1 MAEGTGIG
9 RSPLRT
15 LVPFVVLTIVA
26 ALSVPLARSLVVVAV
41 GGAAVLLL
49 EAVRVPAPSG
59 DHHRLG
65 IAAVV
70 AMPLVLHDWWAM
82 IAAASIG
89 LIAWTVI
96 GVALARRGARDD
108 AHVPAQSFG
117 IAAFIGVTWSLDS
130 VAGSFEAGD
139 LEAMAA
145 LLAGAFAWFVLRALV
160 RGLLDGVGRD
170 NSLRYEWLLALE
182 DWPVALSM
190 FTAGALF
197 GFGWPAMRWWA
208 FPVALL
214 PYAFGHLAFVRYHG
228 TRVTYGQT
236 IRALAQIPEVA
247 GLAPSGHATRTAG
260 LAVAI
265 GRDLGMH
272 PDEVF
277 DLEYAALMHD
287 IGRITLNEPAIL
299 KAGYTDDDVARWGA
313 QIIAE
318 SPYLTDVAELVRR
331 QHRNYRS
338 PGVVR
343 DEDVPLISRIIK
355 VASAYDEARNEMQ
368 LDVVDAMER
377 LHRGS
382 AYDFDPEIVAS
393 LRRVLT
399 RVGDLSSQ

>member
-1 MAEGTGIG
+1 MGD
-9 RSPLRT
+9 R
-15 LVPFVVLTIVA
+15 
-26 ALSVPLARSLVVVAV
+26 PLARVSLALVSSVLAGLSALAISV
-41 GGAAVLLL
+41 GASWGSIIVGALAIAVLQL
-49 EAVRVPAPSG
+49 VRVPAPSG
-59 DHHRLG
+59 DRHHLAVAG
-65 IAAVV
+65 VV
-70 AMPLVLHDWWAM
+70 ALPLVLTDWWGILGAYSLGM
-82 IAAASIG
+82 LFSG
-89 LIAWTVI
+89 VI
-96 GVALARRGARDD
+96 GIARSAHRDGH
-108 AHVPAQSFG
+108 A
-117 IAAFIGVTWSLDS
+117 TRT
-130 VAGSFEAGD
+130 VAGSLGLGAFLAVAWTLSVVTGSFDGNEFEA
-139 LEAMAA
+139 
-145 LLAGAFAWFVLRALV
+145 LAGLAAGALAWFVLWAFV
-160 RGLLDGVGRD
+160 RSLITGREGD
-170 NSLRYEWLLALE
+170 RSLRYQWLLSLE

-197 GFGWPAMRWWA
+197 GFAWPVMRWWA

-214 PYAFGHLAFVRYHG
+214 PYAFGHLAFVRYDG

-247 GLAPSGHATRTAG
+247 GLAPAGHATRTAG
-260 LAVAI
+260 LAIAI

-318 SPYLTDVAELVRR
+318 SPYLTRVSELVRQ

-343 DEDVPLISRIIK
+343 DPDVPLVSRIIK
-355 VASAYDEARNEMQ
+355 AASAYDEARHEMQ
-368 LDVVDAMER
+368 LEPLDAMER

-382 AYDFDPEIVAS
+382 AYDYDPDIVAS
-393 LRRVLT
+393 MRRVLT
-399 RVGDLSSQ
+399 ATGELVTS

>member
-1 MAEGTGIG
+1 MAESR
-9 RSPLRT
+9 RSPLRAIA
-15 LVPFVVLTIVA
+15 PVLLLSVVA
-26 ALSVPLARSLVVVAV
+26 ALSVPLAGSLVAV
-41 GGAAVLLL
+41 SVGAGAVLVL
-49 EAVRVPAPSG
+49 ESVWVPAPSG

-70 AMPLVLHDWWAM
+70 AMPLVMDDWWA
-82 IAAASIG
+82 IVGAASCG
-89 LIAWTVI
+89 LLAWTIVD
-96 GVALARRGARDD
+96 LARHGGRSRPD
-108 AHVPAQSFG
+108 AHVPAQAIG
-117 IAAFIGVTWSLDS
+117 IAALVAIAWGLDS
-130 VAGSFEAGD
+130 TADSFDAGD
-139 LEAMAA
+139 LEAMGA
-145 LLAGAFAWFVLRALV
+145 LLGGALAWFVLRALV

-247 GLAPSGHATRTAG
+247 GLAPAGHATRTAT

-318 SPYLTDVAELVRR
+318 SPYLTRVSELVRQ

-343 DEDVPLISRIIK
+343 DEDVPLISRILK

-368 LDVVDAMER
+368 LGAVDAMER

-382 AYDFDPEIVAS
+382 AYEFDPDIVAA

-399 RVGDLSSQ
+399 RTGELAPQ

>member
-1 MAEGTGIG
+1 MDEER
-9 RSPLRT
+9 RSFVRSLAPLP
-15 LVPFVVLTIVA
+15 LLIAVA
-26 ALSVPLARSLVVVAV
+26 ALSVPLATSWAAVAV
-41 GGAAVLLL
+41 GATVVLIL
-49 EAVRVPAPSG
+49 ETVRVPAPSG

-65 IAAVV
+65 IAAIV
-70 AMPLVLHDWWAM
+70 AMPLVVDDWWA
-82 IAAASIG
+82 IVGSAAIG
-89 LIAWTVI
+89 MFAW
-96 GVALARRGARDD
+96 LAIDLLRHRGRTTLD
-108 AHVPAQSFG
+108 AHVPAQSLG
-117 IAAFIGVTWSLDS
+117 IAAFIAVTWSLD
-130 VAGSFEAGD
+130 VAAGSFDAGD

-197 GFGWPAMRWWA
+197 GFGWAAMRWWA

-247 GLAPSGHATRTAG
+247 GLAPAGHATRTAN

-265 GRDLGMH
+265 GRDIGMH

-277 DLEYAALMHD
+277 DLEYGALMHD

-318 SPYLTDVAELVRR
+318 SPYLTEVGELVRQ

-355 VASAYDEARNEMQ
+355 VASAYDEARHEMS
-368 LDVVDAMER
+368 LDALDAMER

-382 AYDFDPEIVAS
+382 AYEFDPDIVAA
-393 LRRVLT
+393 LRRVLNRT
-399 RVGDLSSQ
+399 GELAVQ